1 MPIPKTAKTF
11 SRYSVYMNA
20 LINKTILIVDDDA
33 DTRDLMRLVLED
45 AGATVITAESVEE
58 ALRTYRKSPP
68 HGVVTDIRLGSSDGY
83 ALITAIR
90 KNDAEYRGFTA
101 VVALTGFASP
111 EDRIRAFAAGFNAY
125 IAKPFEAGELVR
137 TLGELLQPSSDLAA

>member
-45 AGATVITAESVEE
+45 AGAKVITAESVEE

-90 KNDAEYRGFTA
+90 KNDEEYRGFTT
-101 VVALTGFASP
+101 VVAVTGFGSP
-111 EDRIRAFAAGFNAY
+111 EDKTRALAAGFNAY
-125 IAKPFEAGELVR
+125 ITKPFEVAEVLR
-137 TLGELLQPSSDLAA
+137 TLGKLLEPATDSAA